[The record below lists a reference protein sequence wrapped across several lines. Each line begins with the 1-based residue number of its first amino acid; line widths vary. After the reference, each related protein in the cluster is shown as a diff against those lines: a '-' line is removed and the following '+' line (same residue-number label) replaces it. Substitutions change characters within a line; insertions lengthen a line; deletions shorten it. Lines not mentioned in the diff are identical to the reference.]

1 MVHSL
6 AQMLIV
12 SFGLL
17 RMKTKCY
24 SVRLQSLV
32 SISDK
37 AYKATAF
44 DGSCDVIPASQ
55 VFGQDYDVQK
65 SDAYWI
71 AAWILDKK
79 SLQYSNKKE
88 AWFDSES
95 GRMLPT
101 YTVEK
106 HKPARVEPKP
116 TQPDADLI
124 K

>member
-1 MVHSL
+1 MLLLV
-6 AQMLIV
+6 QILIV
-12 SFGLL
+12 SFILL
-17 RMKTKCY
+17 NMKTKCY

-44 DGSCDVIPASQ
+44 DGSSDIIPASQ
-55 VFGQDYDVQK
+55 VFGHDYDVQK

-71 AAWILDKK
+71 SAWILDKK
-79 SLQYSNKKE
+79 SLQYSTKKE

-101 YTVEK
+101 YTVER
-106 HKPARVEPKP
+106 HKPTKIKKTEVEP
-116 TQPDADLI
+116 I
-124 K
+124 KELQK

>member
-1 MVHSL
+1 
-6 AQMLIV
+6 
-12 SFGLL
+12 
-17 RMKTKCY
+17 MKTKCY

-32 SISDK
+32 SISGK

-44 DGSCDVIPASQ
+44 DGSNDIIPASQ

-71 AAWILDKK
+71 AAWILEKK

-106 HKPARVEPKP
+106 HKPERVEPKS
-116 TQPDADLI
+116 TQPDADLV

>member
-1 MVHSL
+1 ME
-6 AQMLIV
+6 
-12 SFGLL
+12 
-17 RMKTKCY
+17 MKTKVL

-44 DGSCDVIPASQ
+44 DGSTAIIPKSQ

-71 AAWILDKK
+71 SEWILEKK
-79 SLQYSNKKE
+79 ELQYSNKKV
-88 AWFDSES
+88 AWFNADTGIFE
-95 GRMLPT
+95 PNIT
-101 YTVEK
+101 ITVE
-106 HKPARVEPKP
+106 HHVPTPIEPVQK
-116 TQPDADLI
+116 QADANLI